1 MIVKNI
7 LASKRGNVVT
17 IEPTADLAVA
27 VTGIAGPGGG
37 TPEKPVGTVF
47 IAFATPSG
55 VEVKK
60 HLNVWERATFKQVTA
75 TQALE
80 MLRRRL
86 ISA

>member
-1 MIVKNI
+1 VAREMAAGAREKFSANFA
-7 LASKRGNVVT
+7 L
-17 IEPTADLAVA
+17 A

-47 IAFATPSG
+47 IALASPAG
-55 VEVKK
+55 VEAQKF
-60 HLNVWERATFKQVTA
+60 LNIWERAVFKQVTS

-86 ISA
+86 VSA